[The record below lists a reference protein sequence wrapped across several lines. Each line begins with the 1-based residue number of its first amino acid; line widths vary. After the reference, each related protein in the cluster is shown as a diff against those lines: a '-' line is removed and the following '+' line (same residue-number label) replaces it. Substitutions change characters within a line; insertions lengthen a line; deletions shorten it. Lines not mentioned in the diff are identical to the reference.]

1 MRREASN
8 GMNITAKAKILG
20 IFGYPIIHTISPA
33 MHNAVIKA
41 LGLDMIYMPFEI
53 KPSNLRDA
61 VNGIKG
67 FGMLGINI
75 TIPHKEAVMKLLDD
89 ISEEARLI
97 GAVNTIVNKDGRLI
111 GYNTDGYG
119 YVASIKEDCKFNPKD
134 KIIIIL
140 GAGGAARAVLAAL
153 AKSGAKKI
161 IIANRTLSRADNL
174 IKTFKRKF
182 PNTKFEAIGLEEDI
196 LRTYFQDINLLVNT
210 TSVGME
216 KNEILEIPLEALPKT
231 AIVSDI
237 VYNPLQTLLLK
248 KADKLGLAAYGGLS
262 MLIHQGAKSFKLW
275 TGIDA
280 PVNVMRKAA
289 LKALKTI

>member
-1 MRREASN
+1 
-8 GMNITAKAKILG
+8 MNITAKTKILG
-20 IFGYPIIHTISPA
+20 IFGYPIRHTISPV

-41 LGLDMIYMPFEI
+41 LGLDMIYLPFGI
-53 KPSNLRDA
+53 KPSNLKDA

-67 FGMLGINI
+67 FGMLGVNI

-97 GAVNTIVNKDGRLI
+97 GAVNTIVNKDSRLI
-111 GYNTDGYG
+111 GHNTDAYG
-119 YVASIKEDCKFNPKD
+119 YIESIKWDCKFNPKD
-134 KIIIIL
+134 KRIIIL
-140 GAGGAARAVLAAL
+140 GAGGAARAVSAAL
-153 AKSGAKKI
+153 AKGGAKKI
-161 IIANRTLSRADNL
+161 VIANRTLSRADSH

-182 PNTKFEAIGLEEDI
+182 PDTKFEAIGLDEYI

-216 KNEILEIPLEALPKT
+216 KNEVLGIPLEALPKT

-237 VYNPLQTLLLK
+237 IYNPLQTLLLK
-248 KADKLGLAAYGGLS
+248 KADKLGLAAHGGLS
-262 MLIHQGAKSFKLW
+262 MLIRQGAKSFKLW

-280 PVNVMRKAA
+280 PVNIMRNAA
-289 LKALKTI
+289 LKALKAI